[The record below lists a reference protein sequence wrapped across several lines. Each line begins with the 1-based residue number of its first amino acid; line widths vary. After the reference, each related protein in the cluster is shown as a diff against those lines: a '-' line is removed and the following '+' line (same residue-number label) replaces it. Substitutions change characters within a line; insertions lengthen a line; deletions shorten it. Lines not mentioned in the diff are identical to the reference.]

1 MRAKPVERS
10 ANGPSVRYFLHLH
23 HPHNR
28 YERGEKMSLTR
39 EKFQQGM
46 TTQQYIDQVKVN
58 KQPFIDIHEA
68 VEVPEAVQKQ
78 FDGLSSPL
86 NLAVFTADWCG
97 DAMSTTPSI
106 LRLAESTDGLVVNV
120 FNRDEELELSNTFLP
135 EERAGTVPIFVVCDS
150 DMNEVARFVETAHE
164 LVPDI
169 DAMDGNIDKELE
181 GLAEGYARRLR
192 RGKRTEYRVSHANQW
207 GAVILQSFADTVAR
221 GLTLSDDQRPA
232 VGGTK
237 WPSED

>member
-1 MRAKPVERS
+1 MASTQES
-10 ANGPSVRYFLHLH
+10 QI
-23 HPHNR
+23 
-28 YERGEKMSLTR
+28 TQQ
-39 EKFQQGM
+39 KFEQGM
-46 TTQQYIDQVKVN
+46 TTQQYMDQIKVN
-58 KQPFIDIHEA
+58 KDPFVAIY
-68 VEVPEAVQKQ
+68 EAVQVPADSAAL
-78 FDGLSSPL
+78 FSGLSEPL

-181 GLAEGYARRLR
+181 GESEGDARRLR

-207 GAVILQSFADTVAR
+207 GAVILQYFADTVAR
-221 GLTLSDDQRPA
+221 GLNLSDDQLPA

-237 WPSED
+237 WNPEG

>member
-1 MRAKPVERS
+1 
-10 ANGPSVRYFLHLH
+10 
-23 HPHNR
+23 
-28 YERGEKMSLTR
+28 MSLTR